1 MQGIDAVPVAV
12 EVDVSPGLPAF
23 EIVGLPDAAV
33 REARERVRAAIR
45 NGGWPFPLQ
54 RITVNLAPAHTR
66 KEGAGFDAAIAVGV
80 LAASGAFDPAALEG
94 VAVAGE
100 LALDGALRP
109 VRGALAMALAAQQ
122 GLRLILP
129 PESAAEAA
137 ALCRG
142 HSGPPGAAPDPAGG
156 HAHPVD
162 GRAAGSALAP
172 VLSAPHLSDL
182 VAHLRGERHLAVP
195 EPAAPAEGGGEPDGD
210 LALVRGQAVARRAL
224 EVAAAGGHNL
234 LMVGPPGAGKSLL
247 ARCLPTVL
255 PPLDDAESLEVSRI
269 YSVAGELS
277 GGGLMRRRP
286 FRAPHHSASRA
297 ALLGGG
303 TPIRPGEVTL
313 AHRGVLF
320 LDELPEFRRDVLEA
334 LRQPLEDGVVR
345 LARASGHV
353 AFPAR
358 PMLVAAANPCP
369 CGHLGDPVRACTCSA
384 SAVHLYRGRLSG
396 PMLDRFDLQLFLQP
410 VDYEQYRST
419 AAAEPSAAVR
429 ERVLAAR
436 ERQRRR
442 LAGSGCSTNAE
453 MGPALLRRFC
463 RLPAGGEALMREAM
477 DRFGLTLRGHDR
489 VLRVAR
495 TLADLDG
502 QDAIGLAHLAEALQY
517 RVAGAEPVPAGGMQA
532 QPSRDRVGRR
542 LPAHAN
548 A

>member
-1 MQGIDAVPVAV
+1 MGTVFVRVWSFALQGIDAVPVAV

-80 LAASGAFDPAALEG
+80 LAAAGAFDPAALEG
-94 VAVAGE
+94 LAVAGE
-100 LALDGALRP
+100 LALDGALRQ
-109 VRGALAMALAAQQ
+109 VRGALTMALAAQQ

-137 ALCRG
+137 AVFHG
-142 HSGPPGAAPDPAGG
+142 HGLAPEAPPVLAAP
-156 HAHPVD
+156 
-162 GRAAGSALAP
+162 RLA
-172 VLSAPHLSDL
+172 DL
-182 VAHLRGERHLAVP
+182 VAYLRGEHPLDVP
-195 EPAAPAEGGGEPDGD
+195 EPAAPAEGGGEPDVD

-548 A
+548 V

>member
-1 MQGIDAVPVAV
+1 MFVRVWSFALQGIEAVPVAV
-12 EVDVSPGLPAF
+12 EVDVSPGLPSF

-66 KEGAGFDAAIAVGV
+66 KEGAGFDAAIALGV
-80 LAASGAFDPAALEG
+80 LAAAGAFHPAGLEG
-94 VAVAGE
+94 LAVAGE

-129 PESAAEAA
+129 PESAAEAVA
-137 ALCRG
+137 AF
-142 HSGPPGAAPDPAGG
+142 GG
-156 HAHPVD
+156 HAE
-162 GRAAGSALAP
+162 AP
-172 VLSAPHLSDL
+172 VLSAPHLADL
-182 VAHLRGERHLAVP
+182 VAYLRGEQPLAVP
-195 EPAAPAEGGGEPDGD
+195 APAAPAEGGGEADVD
-210 LALVRGQAVARRAL
+210 LALVRGQVVARRAL

-247 ARCLPTVL
+247 ARCLPTIL
-255 PPLDDAESLEVSRI
+255 PPLDDGESLEVSRI

-277 GGGLMRRRP
+277 GDGLMRRRP

-303 TPIRPGEVTL
+303 SPIRPGEITL

-345 LARASGHV
+345 LARANGHV

-358 PMLVAAANPCP
+358 PSLVAAANPCP
-369 CGHLGDPVRACTCSA
+369 CGYLGDPGRACTCSA
-384 SAVHLYRGRLSG
+384 AAVHLYRGRLSG
-396 PMLDRFDLQLFLQP
+396 PMLDRFDLQLYLQP

-419 AAAEPSAAVR
+419 AAAESSAAVR
-429 ERVLAAR
+429 ERVLRAR

-442 LAGSGCSTNAE
+442 LAGCGCSTNAE

-463 RLPAGGEALMREAM
+463 RMPPGGEALMREAM
-477 DRFGLTLRGHDR
+477 ERFGLTLRGHDR

-502 QDAIGLAHLAEALQY
+502 KDAIGLTHLAEALQY
-517 RVAGAEPVPAGGMQA
+517 RGTGANPVPGAGW
-532 QPSRDRVGRR
+532 QPAPPVRDRVVRER
-542 LPAHAN
+542 VVLYRVV
-548 A
+548 